1 MFKVKDKEF
10 LLFKIVINSHIPD
23 NLLRILHKRNGVTLP
38 KLNHQHTAAN
48 SQLMANLKTNLAML
62 KHNPVMLMEL
72 IQLKIQDML
81 SQTKLLMVIL
91 SNNNKDQVVLIQLQ
105 EDIKVSNHST
115 HILLKG
121 EY

>member
-10 LLFKIVINSHIPD
+10 LLFKIVINSHTPD
-23 NLLRILHKRNGVTLP
+23 NLLLILHRLNGVTLP
-38 KLNHQHTAAN
+38 KLNHQHTEVN
-48 SQLMANLKTNLAML
+48 SQLTANLKTNLAML

-81 SQTKLLMVIL
+81 SLTKLLMVIL

-105 EDIKVSNHST
+105 EDIKVSNHSI
-115 HILLKG
+115 HIQLKG